1 MEKKFDFSGWATKAN
16 LKCSDGRI
24 ITEAAFKHCDGIKVP
39 LVWGHKHDDP
49 NAVLGH
55 ALLEYRKGQGIY
67 AYGKF
72 NETEQGMNAK
82 ILVEHG
88 DVKALSIYANQLR
101 QDGPSVLHGEI
112 RELSLVLAG
121 ANPGAFIENV
131 MMHSEEGLDPIADP
145 SKAYIRFVLD
155 EEEISL
161 YHEDADDDNTKE
173 NENVTDEKKTSGEKT
188 VAEVWDG
195 ITKKLDETEMNVV
208 HAIIG
213 LAAEGKIDDDDDGD
227 ENKNIKHEDSEGGN
241 ESMKSNVFDNAEKN
255 TSVALTHE
263 DQTAIIALARQ
274 SSVGSLQ
281 QAINIYME
289 DKGMTLAH
297 GIDELETLFPEF
309 KNIDPGAPEM
319 LTRDQGWITKV
330 INGVHKSPFSRVR
343 TRKADAR
350 IAELKAKGYKKGEQ
364 KTVMANIKLLGRQFE
379 PQTIYIKDEMHRD
392 DILDITDFSVVDY
405 EKKIMKMIMNET
417 VAMAIMVGDQ
427 RDDTDPDKIR
437 EDRICPI
444 WTDNEFYTIHY
455 NVDIEAARAELQGT
469 NTSANFSE
477 NYIYAAAIIK
487 AALYSR
493 EQYKGAGTPD
503 FYCAPHLV
511 NVMLLAR
518 DLNGRRIYND
528 IGDLARALNVGA
540 IHTAE
545 QFEGLTRT
553 DAEGNTKKLLGL
565 FVNLSNYQV
574 GSTKGGELTTF
585 DQFDIDF
592 NKQKFL
598 MECRLSGGLVDPY
611 SAIALE
617 ELVEAGA

>member
-24 ITEAAFKHCDGIKVP
+24 ITEAAFAHCDGIKVP

-72 NETEQGMNAK
+72 NETEQGVNAK

-131 MMHSEEGLDPIADP
+131 MMHSDDSMEPIADP

-155 EEEISL
+155 DEDIDL
-161 YHEDADDDNTKE
+161 CHEDTEKSDEDKKDDNKSE
-173 NENVTDEKKTSGEKT
+173 ESEKT
-188 VAEVWDG
+188 GKTVKDVWES
-195 ITKKLDETEMNVV
+195 IEKKLDEDEMNLVYGM
-208 HAIIG
+208 IG
-213 LAAEGKIDDDDDGD
+213 AAADGGDDDDKDGED
-227 ENKNIKHEDSEGGN
+227 KNIKHEDSEGGN
-241 ESMKSNVFDNAEKN
+241 DSMKTNVFDNTERDN
-255 TSVALTHE
+255 SLVLTHE
-263 DQTAIIALARQ
+263 DQCNIIALAKQ
-274 SSVGSLQ
+274 SNVGSLQ
-281 QAINIYME
+281 HAIKLYVE

-309 KNIDPGAPEM
+309 KNINPGAPEM
-319 LTRDQGWITKV
+319 LTNDQGWVTHV
-330 INGVHKSPFSRVR
+330 INGVHKSPISRVR
-343 TRKADAR
+343 TRKADTR
-350 IAELKAKGYKKGEQ
+350 IAALKAKGYKKGDQ

-392 DILDITDFSVVDY
+392 DILDITEFSVVDY
-405 EKKIMKMIMNET
+405 EKKIMKMTMNET

-427 RDDTDPDKIR
+427 RDDGDPDKIR

-444 WTDNEFYTIHY
+444 WTDAELYTIHY
-455 NVDIEAARAELQGT
+455 DVDIEAARAELQGT

-477 NYIYAAAIIK
+477 NYIYAEAIIK

-493 EQYKGAGTPD
+493 EKYKGAGTPD

-553 DAEGNTKKLLGL
+553 DSDGKTKKLLGL

-574 GSTKGGELTTF
+574 GATKGGELTTF

-617 ELVEAGA
+617 ELVEAD